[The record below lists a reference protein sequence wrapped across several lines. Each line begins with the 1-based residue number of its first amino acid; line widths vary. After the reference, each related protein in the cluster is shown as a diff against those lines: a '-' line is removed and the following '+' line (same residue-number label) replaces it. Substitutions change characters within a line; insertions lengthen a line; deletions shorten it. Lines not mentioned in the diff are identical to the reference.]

1 MAAGR
6 RPGGGRIA
14 VLKTRVIPTML
25 YKDFGLVKGTG
36 FDSRRAVGNAVQA
49 VKVYNL
55 RNVDELV
62 FLDVAATQQGRE
74 PDFALVD
81 DLADDCHMPLT
92 VGGGVR
98 TVEHVRR
105 LLEVGAD
112 KVAIGTAAVESP
124 EVVAE
129 AAARFGSQCV
139 VAVVDVADGRVATR
153 SGAARH
159 DLDPVETATRLAGAG
174 AGEILLQSVE
184 RDGTMAGYDVAT
196 VAAVSDA
203 VAVPVIASG
212 GAGSFD
218 HMVEALR
225 AGASAVAA
233 GAIFHFT
240 ELTPAEARDHIGAA
254 GFPVRR

>member
-1 MAAGR
+1 M
-6 RPGGGRIA
+6 
-14 VLKTRVIPTML
+14 LKTRVIPTML
-25 YKDFGLVKGTG
+25 YKDFGLVKGVG
-36 FDSRRAVGNAVQA
+36 FDSARAVGNAVQA

-62 FLDVAATQQGRE
+62 LLDVTATRQGRE
-74 PDFALVD
+74 PDYRLVD

-98 TVEHVRR
+98 SVDHVRR

-124 EVVAE
+124 DLVGA

-139 VAVVDVADGRVATR
+139 VAVVDVGADGRIATR
-153 SGAARH
+153 SGADRH
-159 DLDPVETATRLAGAG
+159 DRDPVELAATLAEAG
-174 AGEILLQSVE
+174 AGELLLQSVE
-184 RDGTMAGYDVAT
+184 RDGTMTGYDVGT
-196 VAAVSDA
+196 IVAVAEAVSI
-203 VAVPVIASG
+203 PVIASG
-212 GAGSFD
+212 GAGNFD

-240 ELTPAEARDHIGAA
+240 EQTPAEARDHIGRA